1 MVGILLVV
9 LALGAA
15 VVSVDHAMR
24 RPSTR
29 GARSSRRIDT
39 LPVGTPSEIVGWT
52 SGWNLVTIST
62 RSGAVLHTLATQ
74 VGIFAPGL
82 PDVSVAPDGTVFFDS
97 SAASSFDRGD
107 WTGDQIFSVPINGGP
122 IIRVAAGV
130 DPEVSPD
137 GRRLAYVD
145 SDPQGEAPYLS
156 SSGGISIAN
165 VVQGGVTDVRTISP
179 GPAQL
184 NQGLSDLSW
193 SADSQDLSF
202 DLLDGSTD
210 GTTSWT
216 LSPGPGVTSLAAAQQ
231 IHVQQPGMS
240 WNGYWGRDRHGTPVG
255 LGVLTRE
262 SGSQE
267 VVTID
272 PSTGRVLAR
281 LFSLPGVVCV
291 SLPHPSQSACGADF
305 SNAIA
310 GTSTGQ
316 SVLIAGVIPI
326 VGGIPTTS
334 GATAVFRWSVGN
346 HAPVRLTAQ
355 VLRATWGP
363 PSG

>member
-1 MVGILLVV
+1 VV
-9 LALGAA
+9 K
-15 VVSVDHAMR
+15 
-24 RPSTR
+24 
-29 GARSSRRIDT
+29 
-39 LPVGTPSEIVGWT
+39 
-52 SGWNLVTIST
+52 
-62 RSGAVLHTLATQ
+62 
-74 VGIFAPGL
+74 
-82 PDVSVAPDGTVFFDS
+82 
-97 SAASSFDRGD
+97 
-107 WTGDQIFSVPINGGP
+107 
-122 IIRVAAGV
+122 
-130 DPEVSPD
+130 
-137 GRRLAYVD
+137 
-145 SDPQGEAPYLS
+145 
-156 SSGGISIAN
+156 
-165 VVQGGVTDVRTISP
+165 GGVTDVRTISP

-193 SADSQDLSF
+193 SADSRDLSF

-216 LSPGPGVTSLAAAQQ
+216 LSPGPGVTSLAAARQ
-231 IHVQQPGMS
+231 IHVQQPGVS
-240 WNGYWGRDRHGTPVG
+240 WNGYWGTGRQGTPVG

-262 SGSQE
+262 SGSQQ

-291 SLPHPSQSACGADF
+291 SLPQPSQSACGADF

-310 GTSTGQ
+310 GTGTGQ

-334 GATAVFRWSVGN
+334 GAAAVFRWSVGN